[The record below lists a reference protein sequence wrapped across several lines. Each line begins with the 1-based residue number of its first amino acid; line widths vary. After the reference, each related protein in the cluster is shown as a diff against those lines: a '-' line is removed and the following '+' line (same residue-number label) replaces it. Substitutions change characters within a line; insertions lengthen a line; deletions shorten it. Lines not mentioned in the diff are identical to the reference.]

1 MAVALCF
8 ATVGLGSR
16 DRGMVWVAPFSL
28 SWGPR
33 VRSGAHAFVT
43 TVWDSAL
50 AAVTEGGLMRDCG
63 P

>member
-1 MAVALCF
+1 
-8 ATVGLGSR
+8 
-16 DRGMVWVAPFSL
+16 MVWVAPFSL
-28 SWGPR
+28 SRGPR